1 MIQKATELGVTRFI
15 PILTDRTVV
24 RKINEKRIKK
34 IIIEACEQSNRLI
47 IQPSISINL
56 LSDHNKI
63 FIKIIDNGIGISQE
77 MVNKIFEPYFTT
89 KNKGTGLGLSI
100 VKKII
105 EDHNGKIRIEKNKQM
120 AGTTSS
126 IIFENINV

>member
-1 MIQKATELGVTRFI
+1 MI
-15 PILTDRTVV
+15 
-24 RKINEKRIKK
+24 
-34 IIIEACEQSNRLI
+34 
-47 IQPSISINL
+47 
-56 LSDHNKI
+56 
-63 FIKIIDNGIGISQE
+63 
-77 MVNKIFEPYFTT
+77 NKIFEPYFTT

-126 IIFENINV
+126 IIFEI